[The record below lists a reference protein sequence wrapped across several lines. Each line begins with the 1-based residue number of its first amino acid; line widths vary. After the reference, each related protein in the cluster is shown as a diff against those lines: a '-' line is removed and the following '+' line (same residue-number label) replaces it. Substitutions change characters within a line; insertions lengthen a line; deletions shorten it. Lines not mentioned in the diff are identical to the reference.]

1 MRIRIAHTTTYSYEE
16 PVRIMAQVLR
26 LNPRDCDSQLV
37 TSWRLTMSADG
48 RMRMHEDP
56 FGNIVQTWEA
66 EEPLDQLTIQAE
78 GTVDTF
84 DTAGVL
90 RNSAER
96 LPVEVYMRGTELTQV
111 DAAMSALVNRI
122 ATAEQRP
129 FDRMHMLLAELH
141 GGLEVMDDASQASPI
156 ERQNAAE
163 TFAAGKGL
171 PRDLAHVFIACA
183 RHLDMPARM
192 VTGYVAG
199 IDPAIAVNHL
209 HAWAEAHVDGFG
221 WIGCDVAAGNCAD
234 TSHVRLAIGLDYADV
249 TPVRGAR
256 KGGGLETMSVLV
268 NVASQQ

>member
-56 FGNIVQTWEA
+56 FGNRVQTWEA
-66 EEPLDQLTIQAE
+66 EEPLDQLTIQVE

-90 RNSAER
+90 RNTAER
-96 LPVEVYMRGTELTQV
+96 LPVEVFLRDTELTQV
-111 DAAMSALVNRI
+111 DAALVDFVKGI
-122 ATAEQRP
+122 AAAEQKP
-129 FDRMHMLLAELH
+129 FDRMHLLLAELH
-141 GGLEVMDDASQASPI
+141 ERLEVSGDPTQPSAT
-156 ERQNAAE
+156 ERQKAAE

-171 PRDLAHVFIACA
+171 PRDLAHVFITCA
-183 RHLDMPARM
+183 RHLEIPARI

-199 IDPAIAVNHL
+199 SDPTILVNHL
-209 HAWAEAHVDGFG
+209 HGWAEAHVDGFG

-234 TSHVRLAIGLDYADV
+234 TSHVRLAVGLDYADV

-256 KGGGLETMSVLV
+256 KGGGREAMSVMV
-268 NVASQQ
+268 NVAGQQ